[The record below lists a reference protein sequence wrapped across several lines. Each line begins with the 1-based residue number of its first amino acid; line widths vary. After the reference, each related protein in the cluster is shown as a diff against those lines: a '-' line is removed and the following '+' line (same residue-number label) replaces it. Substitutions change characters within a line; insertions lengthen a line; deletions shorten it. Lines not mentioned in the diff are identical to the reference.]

1 MEVTVDDISFA
12 LRDEAIKQL
21 YEFEKDMLK
30 VEFKV
35 IRDEQLKVKRL
46 WLKQRE
52 QETTSNPDPWNWRV
66 KYFH

>member
-1 MEVTVDDISFA
+1 NADDTGAKHFPSNHFQLWNVMEVTVDDISFA

-35 IRDEQLKVKRL
+35 IRDEQLKEL
-46 WLKQRE
+46 
-52 QETTSNPDPWNWRV
+52 
-66 KYFH
+66 

>member
-1 MEVTVDDISFA
+1 MFNQCFILDSNHFQLWNVMEVTVDDISFA

-35 IRDEQLKVKRL
+35 IRDEQLKEL
-46 WLKQRE
+46 
-52 QETTSNPDPWNWRV
+52 
-66 KYFH
+66 